1 MNHFI
6 LLLLYTLG
14 TSAVLAYP
22 NKEESG
28 PSEQPRFSEDSKPS
42 EEPNGQKS
50 EPCSKGCTCS
60 QDDYSLELN
69 VYCSTRNF
77 TQVPSDIPLST
88 RSLWLDGN
96 LFTNLPAA
104 AFEKLSNLEFLNL
117 QSGLLVSLDGHVFR
131 GLNSLAHL
139 HLERNNIRSL
149 PGIVFQGTP
158 NLASLSLNNN
168 QLSRIDDKLFAGLS
182 QMWLLNLG
190 WNSLSVLPETGF
202 QDLHGLREL
211 VLAGNLTVAPRAFVG
226 MKSLRWLD
234 LS

>member
-1 MNHFI
+1 MNHFV

-14 TSAVLAYP
+14 TSAVLADP
-22 NKEESG
+22 NKEETR
-28 PSEQPRFSEDSKPS
+28 PSEQPRLSADSKPS

-50 EPCSKGCTCS
+50 EPCSKGCSCI

-96 LFTNLPAA
+96 LFTTLPAA

-117 QSGLLVSLDGHVFR
+117 QSSLLVSLDGHVFR

-158 NLASLSLNNN
+158 NLASL
-168 QLSRIDDKLFAGLS
+168 K
-182 QMWLLNLG
+182 M
-190 WNSLSVLPETGF
+190 P
-202 QDLHGLREL
+202 
-211 VLAGNLTVAPRAFVG
+211 
-226 MKSLRWLD
+226 M
-234 LS
+234 